1 MARELITQAEYA
13 RRRGVAKSAVA
24 KAVKEERITLFDG
37 MIDPEIADIQWAR
50 NTRARADSAKAPKGG
65 SDTTP
70 EAQSHSSRSDYDL
83 HRTRREKADASR
95 SEIALAKEAGELME
109 RKRGVQAAFTAF
121 RALRDSG
128 MLVGRKVST
137 RLVPLTEPREIQ
149 LVIDAELREV
159 FTVFAKRTLATLAAA
174 LQGTGV
180 EMPPDLLATEEPA
193 DEQAS
198 DLEAWEG
205 VP

>member
-1 MARELITQAEYA
+1 VARELITQAEYA

-24 KAVKEERITLFDG
+24 KAVKEGRITLFDG

-50 NTRARADSAKAPKGG
+50 NTRARADSTKAPKVGN
-65 SDTTP
+65 DTPP
-70 EAQSHSSRSDYDL
+70 EAPAQGTDTDYTR
-83 HRTRREKADASR
+83 HRTRREAAEASR
-95 SEIALAKEAGELME
+95 SELELAKAAGELMD

-149 LVIDAELREV
+149 LVIDAALREV
-159 FTVFAKRTLATLAAA
+159 FTVFAQRTLASLTEELHGPGIEVPA
-174 LQGTGV
+174 
-180 EMPPDLLATEEPA
+180 DLLTPDSPEAEVPEAVQVEPTA
-193 DEQAS
+193 
-198 DLEAWEG
+198 
-205 VP
+205 

>member
-24 KAVKEERITLFDG
+24 KALKEGRITLFDG
-37 MIDPEIADIQWAR
+37 MIDSEIADIQWAR
-50 NTRARADSAKAPKGG
+50 NTRARADSGKGAKGDG
-65 SDTTP
+65 DTP
-70 EAQSHSSRSDYDL
+70 EAQLQGGNTDYTR
-83 HRTRREKADASR
+83 HRTRREAAEASR
-95 SEIALAKEAGELME
+95 SELELAKASGELME
-109 RKRGVQAAFTAF
+109 RKHGVQAAFTAF

-180 EMPPDLLATEEPA
+180 EIPPDLLTAEDPAPEEAAELEPA
-193 DEQAS
+193 A
-198 DLEAWEG
+198 
-205 VP
+205 